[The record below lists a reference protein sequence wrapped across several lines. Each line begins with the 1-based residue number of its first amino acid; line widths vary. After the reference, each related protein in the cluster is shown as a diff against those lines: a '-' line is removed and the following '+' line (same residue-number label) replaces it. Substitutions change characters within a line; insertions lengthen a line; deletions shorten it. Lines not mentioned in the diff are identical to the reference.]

1 MKITII
7 TACYN
12 AEQSIESTLLS
23 VLNQTYDDIE
33 YIVIDGKSKDRTV
46 EIIKKY
52 DSRITRWVSEPDMG
66 LYDALNKGVRMA
78 TGEWIGILNCGD
90 LFCSTDTI
98 EKFFS
103 KSIPTGVGVVY
114 GNCYE
119 VDKDKRNYK
128 KFCTPIE
135 PSQLPPDYRHGASF
149 VRRNV
154 HRDFLYATAE
164 SSKYGYAL
172 DYLQIYR
179 MHKAGVV
186 FYYIDV
192 DVIDYEKVGISDNPW
207 HNKYL
212 RSLILNDG
220 KKNLSFYITFLMF
233 ILKAIKNKMIKK

>member
-12 AEQSIESTLLS
+12 AEQTIESTLLS

-33 YIVIDGKSKDRTV
+33 YIVIDGNSKDGTV
-46 EIIKKY
+46 DIIKKY
-52 DSRITRWVSEPDMG
+52 EKRISKWVSEPDKG

-98 EKFFS
+98 NNMFS
-103 KSIPTGVGVVY
+103 TLIPADAGVVY

-119 VDKDKRNYK
+119 VDNGKRNYK
-128 KFCTPIE
+128 KFRE
-135 PSQLPPDYRHGASF
+135 PLVSSPLPPDYRHGASF
-149 VRRNV
+149 VRKDI
-154 HRDFLYATAE
+154 HQKFLYATAE

-179 MHKAGVV
+179 MHKAGVT
-186 FYYIDV
+186 FHYLDV

-212 RSLILNDG
+212 RSLIINDG
-220 KKNLSFYITFLMF
+220 KKNIPFYITFITF
-233 ILKAIKNKMIKK
+233 VLKAIKNKLVKK